1 MSRTP
6 AAYRGPRAAW
16 HRLSTRVYGPRGGCG
31 GFSWVPGERLAIGGI
46 PVAGAVTALPGHGVT
61 HLVVCRATPQTRLSQ
76 DLWAARQVL
85 GHEHVAHADMWDD
98 GKPKDPALW
107 APAALFAAA
116 AIRDDPDAR
125 VLVHCQQGR
134 RRSVFV
140 AYATLRLLG
149 YSEDDAA
156 RMVLEARPMGKL
168 VPAYRESVERWLA
181 GRRADGLPTGHPDP
195 PAMR

>member
-1 MSRTP
+1 
-6 AAYRGPRAAW
+6 
-16 HRLSTRVYGPRGGCG
+16 
-31 GFSWVPGERLAIGGI
+31 
-46 PVAGAVTALPGHGVT
+46 
-61 HLVVCRATPQTRLSQ
+61 
-76 DLWAARQVL
+76 WAARQVL
-85 GHEHVAHADMWDD
+85 GHERVAHADMWGD

-107 APAALFAAA
+107 APAAMFAARA
-116 AIRDDPDAR
+116 VQDDPEAR

-149 YSEDDAA
+149 WSEDDAS

-181 GRRADGLPTGHPDP
+181 GRDAE
-195 PAMR
+195 AMS